1 VFAFFLV
8 LLLAA
13 LACGQATP
21 AAVVPT
27 TAPVATVSQP
37 TATLPPNP
45 ALPTPT
51 APLPVETAPLPPTA
65 EPAWPPAA
73 ALEAFLA
80 AEAEAGHFMGTVLVG
95 QGSEI
100 LFNQGYG
107 AANLT
112 FDVAN
117 GAVTRYRLGG
127 LSQSYVAVAILR
139 LAEQG
144 QLDLH
149 TPVSQYL
156 PDLPLDPA
164 LTVQHLL
171 SHSSGIPDFS
181 AHADFLTVA
190 TGRIEPVDLLAG
202 MLAENTLFAPG
213 ERYGYSL
220 TNYYLLSYL
229 IEVSTGQPLAEAL
242 VTLVWEPAG
251 LNATGYDDQSAIVPA
266 RAEGY
271 RQTSAGLVPAAMV
284 DASFLLGAGAIY
296 ADSRDL
302 WLWNQAVRGS
312 IILQDN
318 SREQLFTPS
327 FFDPDTAYSFGWQF
341 DTFLGQV
348 RQQLHGDTFGY
359 AAQLAYYPA
368 TDLTVVVL
376 SNQDQ
381 ASVATLA
388 DQVAALSWDRAE
400 ELAPY
405 AERRLDPLDYA
416 AYAGHYEVEPELI
429 LEILLVEGRLYAQ
442 GEGGEPVALQPVGP
456 AEFLVYGA
464 GLRATFV
471 RNATGEVTSLTINI
485 EGEETIAPK
494 ID

>member
-1 VFAFFLV
+1 
-8 LLLAA
+8 
-13 LACGQATP
+13 
-21 AAVVPT
+21 
-27 TAPVATVSQP
+27 
-37 TATLPPNP
+37 
-45 ALPTPT
+45 
-51 APLPVETAPLPPTA
+51 
-65 EPAWPPAA
+65 
-73 ALEAFLA
+73 
-80 AEAEAGHFMGTVLVG
+80 
-95 QGSEI
+95 
-100 LFNQGYG
+100 

-117 GAVTRYRLGG
+117 GEATRFRLGG

-144 QLDLH
+144 QLDLN

-156 PDLPLDPA
+156 PDLPIDPT

-202 MLAENTLFAPG
+202 MLAEDTLFAPG

-229 IEVSTGQPLAEAL
+229 IEVLTGQPLAEAL
-242 VTLVWEPAG
+242 AALVWGPAG
-251 LNATGYDDQSAIVPA
+251 LNATGYDDQSAIVPG

-271 RQTSAGLVPAAMV
+271 RQTPGGLVPAAVV
-284 DASFLLGAGAIY
+284 DASFLLGGGAAY

-302 WLWNQAVRGS
+302 WLWNQAVRGP
-312 IILQDN
+312 ILLN
-318 SREQLFTPS
+318 ESSREQLFTPN
-327 FFDPDTAYSFGWQF
+327 FFEPDLAYSFGWQF

-348 RQQLHGDTFGY
+348 RQQLHGATFGY

-368 TDLTVVVL
+368 TELTVVVL
-376 SNQDQ
+376 SNLDQ

-388 DQVAALSWDRAE
+388 DQVAALSWERTAE
-400 ELAPY
+400 LPPY
-405 AERRLDPLDYA
+405 DERRLDPLTYA
-416 AYAGHYEVEPELI
+416 AYAGHYEVEPALI

-442 GEGGEPVALQPVGP
+442 GEGGEPVALQPVAP

-471 RNATGEVTSLTINI
+471 RNAAGEVTSLTINI
-485 EGEETIAPK
+485 EGVETIAPK